1 MATRMK
7 PDALVV
13 DHGSLFRVIP
23 WSAAARA
30 WVDRY
35 IGKEAQR
42 LGLGFVVEPRYL
54 QSIVRDIQASGLLLV
69 PVGPGEQRGPH

>member
-1 MATRMK
+1 MATRMN
-7 PDALVV
+7 PDAVVV

-35 IGKEAQR
+35 IGQEAQTR
-42 LGLGFVVEPRYL
+42 RPGFVVEPRYL
-54 QSIVRDIQASGLLLV
+54 QPIVQGMQASGLLVLPAAPNGKRV
-69 PVGPGEQRGPH
+69 HH